1 MFRMM
6 YTQIRNP
13 FAIAVGD
20 SALLSG
26 IHDVATLNI
35 ILLYPLFDVEQLGH
49 IYKTRAM
56 IIISEFL
63 RHGPVRSRARAMRG
77 SVGWAPPSPPPRS
90 ALAGQQ
96 TRESDRSGVAAL
108 RT

>member
-1 MFRMM
+1 M

-35 ILLYPLFDVEQLGH
+35 ILLYSLFDVEQLED
-49 IYKTRAM
+49 IYKTQSM
-56 IIISEFL
+56 IIISELL
-63 RHGPVRSRARAMRG
+63 RHGPVRSRARALRG
-77 SVGWAPPSPPPRS
+77 SVGRLPPSPSRPRRWQGWLPE
-90 ALAGQQ
+90 LAC
-96 TRESDRSGVAAL
+96 
-108 RT
+108 

>member
-1 MFRMM
+1 MM

-35 ILLYPLFDVEQLGH
+35 ILLYSLFDVEQLGD
-49 IYKTRAM
+49 IYKTQAM
-56 IIISEFL
+56 IIISELL
-63 RHGPVRSRARAMRG
+63 RHGPVRSRARALRG
-77 SVGWAPPSPPPRS
+77 SVGWAPPSLSPLP
-90 ALAGQQ
+90 LLGAG
-96 TRESDRSGVAAL
+96 RAADE
-108 RT
+108 RVRPVWRGGAP

>member
-1 MFRMM
+1 MM

-35 ILLYPLFDVEQLGH
+35 IPLYSLFDVEQFGD
-49 IYKTRAM
+49 IYKTQAM
-56 IIISEFL
+56 IIISELL
-63 RHGPVRSRARAMRG
+63 RHGPVRSRARALRG
-77 SVGWAPPSPPPRS
+77 SVGRLPPSVPLLR
-90 ALAGQQ
+90 AG
-96 TRESDRSGVAAL
+96 RAADE
-108 RT
+108 RVRPVWRGGAP